1 MAAAVATARKTLE
14 IKFHRFNFNPL
25 PLFVM
30 QPSPPN
36 PKWTSTEVF
45 AAGGYEWR
53 AHVVRNLQ
61 SYSAAEQSSTGF
73 YLQLVTKNARA
84 TAALEICLLDNTGRL
99 LPRKALCMTPT
110 EFDSTDI
117 AAAGRTGRN
126 HTLGALV
133 PDSHLDM
140 SLFGYLDLPRDRLL
154 VEITV
159 TVFSDKPPSKTS
171 AAAGAMPP
179 SDLMEQLG
187 ELLATR
193 DEGGDVVFS
202 LEGQPS
208 IEIEGMTRDVFEALL
223 AYIYTDSL
231 PAGAGD
237 EDASGGGGV
246 MVWDLL
252 VAADRYGVDRL
263 RAICER
269 LLCGKLDVQN
279 VARFLGVAD
288 QYHLH
293 ALKEACIEFMTTS
306 ARMDEIV
313 QTQEYAELR
322 ANRLHLLAEVL
333 EKSTKFRLVP
343 TH

>member
-1 MAAAVATARKTLE
+1 MR
-14 IKFHRFNFNPL
+14 
-25 PLFVM
+25 
-30 QPSPPN
+30 SP
-36 PKWTSTEVF
+36 VF
-45 AAGGYEWR
+45 KAMLYGPMKESSGS
-53 AHVVRNLQ
+53 LQ
-61 SYSAAEQSSTGF
+61 SQST
-73 YLQLVTKNARA
+73 
-84 TAALEICLLDNTGRL
+84 L
-99 LPRKALCMTPT
+99 LPP
-110 EFDSTDI
+110 
-117 AAAGRTGRN
+117 
-126 HTLGALV
+126 
-133 PDSHLDM
+133 
-140 SLFGYLDLPRDRLL
+140 
-154 VEITV
+154 
-159 TVFSDKPPSKTS
+159 
-171 AAAGAMPP
+171 
-179 SDLMEQLG
+179 Q
-187 ELLATR
+187 
-193 DEGGDVVFS
+193 
-202 LEGQPS
+202 S

-333 EKSTKFRLVP
+333 EKSTKFRSAMFRAKRKHGSCAQIVELLRQR
-343 TH
+343 TYFRIFTYFFY